1 MQYVCASRLMPL
13 VWPSDAGEKLNED
26 EQMHPPQ
33 ALWEVI
39 DACREFLE
47 DVTSTLRI
55 GEH

>member
-1 MQYVCASRLMPL
+1 MPL